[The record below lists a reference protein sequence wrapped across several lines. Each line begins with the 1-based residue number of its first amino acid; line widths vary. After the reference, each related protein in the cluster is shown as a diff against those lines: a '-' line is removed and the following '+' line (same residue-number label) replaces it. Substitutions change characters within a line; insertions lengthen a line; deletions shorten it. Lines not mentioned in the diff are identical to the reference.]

1 MYLRRVEAS
10 GFKSFADRQ
19 VFEFG
24 PGLTVVVGPNGSG
37 KSNVSDALRW
47 ALGEQS
53 ARAIRARRSE
63 DFIFSGSD
71 GRKPLGM
78 AEVTLTLDN
87 SEHWMPVD
95 FDEVTV
101 SRRAYRSGESE
112 YRINGQKVRL
122 LDVQDLFRRAE
133 VGQNSYAM
141 MSQGLVDEV
150 LSLRPI
156 ERRHLIEEAADVHRH
171 RIALTRAERRLAQT
185 RDNLGHVRVLIRE
198 LAPRLRQLERQSERA
213 ARHRALE
220 GQLTAALEAYYE
232 VELGRARD
240 GHAAAQASH
249 DQRAEAFAAARR
261 VADAFAPQIAAAER
275 AVAEARAELDRTQRR
290 ERELAEQALA
300 LGQQLALSEQRRELL
315 ELRRGELT
323 SSIAE
328 LEAAPQS
335 GAADQDATVA
345 LEARV
350 AEGET
355 ALEGAREGL
364 RTADQAVREVLRELA
379 EAEARRT
386 RIEAELADLERR
398 GEQEA
403 ARRATRERQ
412 RESAEARRGELLAE
426 VEDYGRRALAAQ
438 RERERLTEAGAEAQ
452 RRRGVA
458 ERRLEES
465 QRAAAE
471 ARETLRDVTAERDGL
486 MARRDLIATLS
497 ARVADRGSAAQEL
510 LRAAHEP
517 AEGDE
522 PLGGVVG
529 LVARLIRVPKGLELA
544 IEAALADQIGAIVV
558 ESQEDALAAIAHLRE
573 HSAGT
578 ATLLPRDAMPHQY
591 PLNLFNE
598 RGVVGVA
605 ARLVKVDKEYRALID
620 SLLGRTIVVD
630 DLPTALKNVKRGL
643 GSVVTRDGVLLRRNG
658 SISGGSKGAGA
669 EQFELHDEAAA
680 LPEAITAAERAAD
693 SAAARVQRL
702 DDVVSEG
709 RDAVALARRGVEAAE
724 AQRREHERATA
735 SRRRRLVALA
745 GELRLVHAALAADA
759 DDRADGAG
767 SPTSAGAAA
776 AMRAEIEDIDGR
788 IAGLRD
794 RSEAVGGERDA
805 ASEAVAAAVAGLAGA
820 RGERDAVEA
829 RRSSAEAERRIARE
843 RLGERREQAL
853 GVERELQ
860 DLVLTVRDLSEQRA
874 NVQAARGTAEAAVAP
889 AHAALAEAE
898 TAERELAATRGDS
911 QARLFAAERELLEA
925 QATLRERATRVQTL
939 DQQLADDG
947 LVADEA
953 GAVRRPNGVRPEGE
967 LAAVTVATTVAAAT
981 EAAPAGP
988 APHSPRGGADV
999 SPRELR
1005 DRVAEL
1011 RGELRALG
1019 PVNLEAVEDLSEER
1033 ERHDF
1038 LTAQVGDLEAAE
1050 QQLRLAIADLE
1061 RRVRERFDETFE
1073 VVNERFGEYFQRFF
1087 GGGQAELV
1095 LVEAAGTGEDDEAE
1109 PGDAGVDVRAQP
1121 PGKRVSSLGLLSGG
1135 ERALTSV
1142 ALLFALLSV
1151 NPAPVCVLDEVD
1163 AALDEANV
1171 ARFVQTLRELCDR
1184 SQFIVITHNRGT
1196 VEVAD
1201 TIYGVSMGEDS
1212 TSRVL
1217 SLRLADLPQ
1226 AS

>member
-1 MYLRRVEAS
+1 MYLRRVEAY

-19 VFEFG
+19 IFEFG
-24 PGLTVVVGPNGSG
+24 PGLTAVVGPNGSG
-37 KSNVSDALRW
+37 KSNVSDAVRW

-78 AEVTLTLDN
+78 AEVTLILDN

-95 FDEVTV
+95 FDEVSV

-122 LDVQDLFRRAE
+122 LDVQDLFRRAQ

-156 ERRHLIEEAADVHRH
+156 ERRHLIEEAADVHHH
-171 RIALTRAERRLAQT
+171 RIELTRAERRLGQT

-220 GQLTAALEAYYE
+220 GRLTAALEAYYE
-232 VELGRARD
+232 VELRRARD
-240 GHAAAQASH
+240 AHAAAQATH

-261 VADAFAPQIAAAER
+261 AAEAFAPQIAAAER

-290 ERELAEQALA
+290 ERERAEQALA

-315 ELRRGELT
+315 ELRSGELA

-328 LEAAPQS
+328 LEAAPEA
-335 GAADQDATVA
+335 GATDQGATVA
-345 LEARV
+345 IEARV

-398 GEQEA
+398 REQAA

-412 RESAEARRGELLAE
+412 REAAVARRGELLAE
-426 VEDYGRRALAAQ
+426 VEDYGRRALAAA
-438 RERERLTEAGAEAQ
+438 RERERLAEAGAEAQ
-452 RRRGVA
+452 RRREVA

-465 QRAAAE
+465 QGAAAE
-471 ARETLRDVTAERDGL
+471 ARESLRDVTAERDGL
-486 MARRDLIATLS
+486 TARRDLIATLS

-510 LRAAHEP
+510 LRAAYEP

-522 PLGGVVG
+522 PLPGVVG
-529 LVARLIRVPKGLELA
+529 LVSRLIRVPKGLELA
-544 IEAALADQIGAIVV
+544 IEAALADQIGAVVV
-558 ESQEDALAAIAHLRE
+558 ERQEDALAAIEHLRE
-573 HSAGT
+573 RGAGT

-605 ARLVKVDKEYRALID
+605 ARLVKVDKEHRALID

-643 GSVVTRDGVLLRRNG
+643 GSVVTRDGVLLRPNG
-658 SISGGSKGAGA
+658 SFYGGSKGAGA
-669 EQFELHDEAAA
+669 EQFELHEEAAE
-680 LPEAITAAERAAD
+680 LPEAIATAERAAD
-693 SAAARVQRL
+693 SSAARVQRL
-702 DDVVSEG
+702 DDVVADG
-709 RDAVALARRGVEAAE
+709 RDAVALTRRGVEAAE

-735 SRRRRLVALA
+735 RLRRRLVALA

-759 DDRADGAG
+759 DDRADGLG
-767 SPTSAGAAA
+767 GKTPGEAAA
-776 AMRAEIEDIDGR
+776 GLRAEIEAVDGR
-788 IAGLRD
+788 IASSRD

-805 ASEAVAAAVAGLAGA
+805 AAEAVAAAAAGLAGA
-820 RGERDAVEA
+820 RGERDAA
-829 RRSSAEAERRIARE
+829 ASRRAAAEAERRLARE
-843 RLGERREQAL
+843 RLAKRREQAL
-853 GVERELQ
+853 AVERELQ
-860 DLVLTVRDLSEQRA
+860 DLALTVRDLSEQRA

-898 TAERELAATRGDS
+898 AAERELAATRGDS

-925 QATLRERATRVQTL
+925 QSTLRERATRVQTL

-953 GAVRRPNGVRPEGE
+953 GGVRRENGARPEAE
-967 LAAVTVATTVAAAT
+967 LAAVASV
-981 EAAPAGP
+981 EEAPAGP
-988 APHSPRGGADV
+988 PSLHSPRGGAEV
-999 SPRELR
+999 SPQELR

-1038 LTAQVGDLEAAE
+1038 LVGQLADLEAAE
-1050 QQLRLAIADLE
+1050 QLLRAAITDLE

-1087 GGGQAELV
+1087 GGGQAELL
-1095 LVEAAGTGEDDEAE
+1095 LVEPASGGEDGEADEGE
-1109 PGDAGVDVRAQP
+1109 RGDAGVDVRAQP
-1121 PGKRVSSLGLLSGG
+1121 PGKRVSSLALLSGG

-1196 VEVAD
+1196 IEVAD